1 MYGGGDEGTMDFLK
15 LFLRGVGLL
24 PSVIQS
30 VEAMTGLESGEQKK
44 HAVLG
49 VVGVAIRIA
58 DALEQKTI
66 VDPDGFSAGLGQ
78 VIDGVVACLNASLW
92 HKG

>member
-1 MYGGGDEGTMDFLK
+1 MDFLK
-15 LFLRGVGLL
+15 VFLRGVGLL
-24 PSVIQS
+24 PTAVQS
-30 VEAMTGLESGEQKK
+30 VEAMAESKSGKQKK
-44 HAVLG
+44 DAVLSI
-49 VVGVAIRIA
+49 VSAAIHIA

-66 VDPDGFSAGLGQ
+66 VDPEGFSAGLGQ